1 MSKLFYIL
9 LFLALP
15 LSAQI
20 NVVPQPN
27 EITYHKGTC
36 PISTK
41 ISYIQDKF
49 INNPEGY
56 QLIIKPNQ
64 IIIKFAT
71 EAGKFY
77 AEQTFNQLV
86 FGAEVTHKKSLPC
99 LTITDAPRFAYRAL
113 MIDPARHYWKI
124 DDIKKYIDVMAHY
137 KFNYLHLHLT
147 DDQGWRIEIKKYP
160 KLTEIGSKRS
170 DFEGSKR
177 NNEGFYTQE
186 QIKDLVLYAL
196 QRNVQLVPEFD
207 VPGHSDA
214 AIAAYPFLSCNDT
227 LIGVRT
233 TAGVSKNLL
242 CVGKEEVFTFIDDV
256 ITELSAIFPCPYFH
270 IGGDEAPMDKWLEHS
285 PTLKLKQSLHTTN
298 NQQLMS
304 EFFKRVNQSLE
315 KNHKHPLI
323 WLELEVPSYPKNSVM
338 YLWRMRTT
346 PQVLERAKKDNFK
359 LICSPGE
366 YAYFDYP
373 QAKNDLPNVDWMPTL
388 TLQRVYEFN
397 PAFSLTA
404 EEEKQYI
411 LGVEATL
418 WGESVKDVFRAFYMT
433 YPRALALSEAGW
445 TEMSKRDWQQFTQK
459 LDLQLQYLLH
469 KGINYRPPVELH
481 Q

>member
-186 QIKDLVLYAL
+186 QIKDLVLYAF

-285 PTLKLKQSLHTTN
+285 PTLKLKQNLHTTN

-304 EFFKRVNQSLE
+304 EFFKRVNRSLE

-445 TEMSKRDWQQFTQK
+445 TKMPKRDWQQFIQK